1 MCWSKK
7 LRTIIGVSSFKPF
20 MLQDNLITG
29 SLDSI
34 EVINGAHFTD
44 DNLSTCLQVCM
55 SKVQQKQIGWIVLR
69 ERLLGNT
76 ENSRLCASFALL
88 WFISH
93 SVTFALDIQTPFDIW
108 QCGFK
113 VLNQTPWREMIPPSK
128 QLLGNITFAWDIT
141 NTYWQCIYSKR
152 YIRHLEEKWFHPP
165 SSFWPTPTYS
175 RIL

>member
-1 MCWSKK
+1 MEQKI
-7 LRTIIGVSSFKPF
+7 RTIIGMSSFKPF
-20 MLQDNLITG
+20 ILQNNLITG

-34 EVINGAHFTD
+34 DVINGAHFMD

-55 SKVQQKQIGWIVLR
+55 TKVQLKQIGWIVLR
-69 ERLLGNT
+69 EPLLGNT

-128 QLLGNITFAWDIT
+128 QLLGNITFALVIT

>member
-1 MCWSKK
+1 MWWSKNYG
-7 LRTIIGVSSFKPF
+7 LSLACRHLPF

-34 EVINGAHFTD
+34 DVINGAHFMD

-55 SKVQQKQIGWIVLR
+55 TKVKLKQIGWIVLR

-128 QLLGNITFAWDIT
+128 QLLGNANLLSSIITAKSCSIT
-141 NTYWQCIYSKR
+141 VTSQDGKNKEDFKVFYNSAFTCLKAHYWS
-152 YIRHLEEKWFHPP
+152 
-165 SSFWPTPTYS
+165 
-175 RIL
+175 

>member
-1 MCWSKK
+1 MIFWSSKK
-7 LRTIIGVSSFKPF
+7 VWTITVMLSLKPF

-34 EVINGAHFTD
+34 DVINGAHFTD

-55 SKVQQKQIGWIVLR
+55 TRAQLKQIGWIVLR

-93 SVTFALDIQTPFDIW
+93 SVTFALDITNTFW
-108 QCGFK
+108 QWGFK
-113 VLNQTPWREMIPPSK
+113 VLNQTPWREIIPPSK
-128 QLLGNITFAWDIT
+128 KLLGNITFAFDIT
-141 NTYWQCIYSKR
+141 NTFWQCIYSKH
-152 YIRHLEEKWFHPP
+152 YIRHLQEKLFHPP
-165 SSFWPTPTYS
+165 NSFWATPTCS
-175 RIL
+175 RLL

>member
-1 MCWSKK
+1 M
-7 LRTIIGVSSFKPF
+7 
-20 MLQDNLITG
+20 LITG

-113 VLNQTPWREMIPPSK
+113 VSNQTTWREMIPPSK

>member
-1 MCWSKK
+1 MEQK
-7 LRTIIGVSSFKPF
+7 LWTIIGMSSFKPF

-34 EVINGAHFTD
+34 DVINGAHFMD

-93 SVTFALDIQTPFDIW
+93 SVTFALDIQTPFEIW

-113 VLNQTPWREMIPPSK
+113 VLNQTPWRENNSTLQTASGQYNFCIRYYK
-128 QLLGNITFAWDIT
+128 HLLTVHIFKALHQSPWGEII
-141 NTYWQCIYSKR
+141 
-152 YIRHLEEKWFHPP
+152 PP

-175 RIL
+175 RLL

>member
-1 MCWSKK
+1 MEQK
-7 LRTIIGVSSFKPF
+7 LWTIIGMSSFKPF

-34 EVINGAHFTD
+34 DVINGAHFMD

-93 SVTFALDIQTPFDIW
+93 SVIFALDITNTLLQR
-108 QCGFK
+108 GFK
-113 VLNQTPWREMIPPSK
+113 VLYQTLWREIIPPSK
-128 QLLGNITFAWDIT
+128 QLLGNANLLSSIITAKSCSIT
-141 NTYWQCIYSKR
+141 VTSQNSKNKEDFKVFYNSAFKCLKAHYWS
-152 YIRHLEEKWFHPP
+152 
-165 SSFWPTPTYS
+165 
-175 RIL
+175 